1 MSTITT
7 NTPKAWVGCLGCY
20 NAGSLNGN
28 WVDGEV
34 AGDISL
40 SVKTVERESYFRD
53 GNTVTVCATCGSD
66 EFWVFDHENFDGLIS
81 GECSPMEAQEKA
93 ELLSSVEE
101 NEREAW
107 RAWLSN
113 GMTPDLDTMREAY
126 YGEFASDY
134 DFAVNIVEESGYL
147 ANVPENISNY
157 FDYEAYARDLMF
169 DFFES
174 NGHYFRN
181 F

>member
-1 MSTITT
+1 MLIDTL
-7 NTPKAWVGCLGCY
+7 TPRAWVGCLGCY
-20 NAGSLNGN
+20 NNGTLNGN

-40 SVKTVERESYFRD
+40 AVKVIERDSYI
-53 GNTVTVCATCGSD
+53 GEGKVTVCLNCGSD

-81 GECSPMEAQEKA
+81 GECSPIEAQEKA
-93 ELLSSVEE
+93 ELLSSVDES
-101 NEREAW
+101 EREAW

-126 YGEFASDY
+126 VGEYESDEAMAEEY
-134 DFAVNIVEESGYL
+134 VESTGMLSEMPESL
-147 ANVPENISNY
+147 RSY
-157 FDYEAYARDLMF
+157 FDMKAFARDLMY
-169 DFFES
+169 DHFEY